1 MKGIITIVFSEK
13 NIRSCLNYRIN
24 IFKINF
30 DELFNNNT
38 VRNENETVIAK
49 SFSIELQQLIIQMS
63 IFILIS
69 KLVFVVM
76 HKN

>member
-13 NIRSCLNYRIN
+13 TIRSCLNYRIN

-38 VRNENETVIAK
+38 VRNENESVIAK

>member
-13 NIRSCLNYRIN
+13 NIRSYLNYRIN

-30 DELFNNNT
+30 DKLFNNNT

-49 SFSIELQQLIIQMS
+49 SFSIELQQLIIQMG
-63 IFILIS
+63 IFVLIS

>member
-13 NIRSCLNYRIN
+13 NIKSCLNYRIN

-30 DELFNNNT
+30 DKLFNNNT

-49 SFSIELQQLIIQMS
+49 SFSIELQQLIIQMG
-63 IFILIS
+63 IFVLIS

>member
-13 NIRSCLNYRIN
+13 NIRSYLNYRIN

-30 DELFNNNT
+30 DKLFNNNT
-38 VRNENETVIAK
+38 VRNETVIAK
-49 SFSIELQQLIIQMS
+49 SFSIELQQLIIQMG
-63 IFILIS
+63 IFVLIS

>member
-13 NIRSCLNYRIN
+13 NIRSYLNYRIN

-30 DELFNNNT
+30 DKLFNNNT
-38 VRNENETVIAK
+38 IRNENETVIAK
-49 SFSIELQQLIIQMS
+49 SFSIELQQLIIQMG
-63 IFILIS
+63 IFVLIS

>member
-13 NIRSCLNYRIN
+13 NIRSYLNYRIN

-30 DELFNNNT
+30 DKLFNNNT

-49 SFSIELQQLIIQMS
+49 SFSIELPQLIIQMG
-63 IFILIS
+63 IFVLIS